1 MGILRMVWES
11 GGRYGAQVLL
21 DALRGSSAQKV
32 KQFGLDRLSVYGAL
46 RGTPMDMLRKVLH
59 KLYGMQLLKQQGD
72 PYPVV
77 KITPEG
83 KELLLE
89 EVPISITVQ
98 VEKKE
103 IAAKKKGSKKA
114 VSDAGDHSLFE
125 VLRSLRMALARK
137 QGVPPYLVFSDK
149 TLTDMCRKLPENKE
163 EMLNVTGV
171 GEKKFELYG
180 DSFLEEIRKYRETD
194 SVIE

>member
-1 MGILRMVWES
+1 MPVH
-11 GGRYGAQVLL
+11 
-21 DALRGSSAQKV
+21 
-32 KQFGLDRLSVYGAL
+32 
-46 RGTPMDMLRKVLH
+46 MLRKVLH

-89 EVPISITVQ
+89 EVPVRFTVQ

-103 IAAKKKGSKKA
+103 KTAQKKTKGSMA
-114 VSDAGDHSLFE
+114 AGEAESSLFE
-125 VLRSLRMALARK
+125 ALRSLRMALARA

-163 EMLNVTGV
+163 EMLAVTGV

-180 DSFLEEIRKYRETD
+180 ESFLEEIQKYREKD
-194 SVIE
+194 SAVE